1 MKDSSMFTK
10 NSDLKYLSE
19 EFVDA
24 DHEDA
29 KRDFALLIGSAIAV
43 VGIVCITVGV
53 AFFMSMY
60 QTVGWVS

>member
-1 MKDSSMFTK
+1 MKDSSVFTK
-10 NSDLKYLSE
+10 NNELEYLSE
-19 EFVDA
+19 EHIDA

-53 AFFMSMY
+53 AFLLSMY
-60 QTVGWVS
+60 QTVGWLS